1 MLVVILIKTNQKTE
15 CTHMHLRYE
24 D

>member
-1 MLVVILIKTNQKTE
+1 MLMVILIKTNQKTE